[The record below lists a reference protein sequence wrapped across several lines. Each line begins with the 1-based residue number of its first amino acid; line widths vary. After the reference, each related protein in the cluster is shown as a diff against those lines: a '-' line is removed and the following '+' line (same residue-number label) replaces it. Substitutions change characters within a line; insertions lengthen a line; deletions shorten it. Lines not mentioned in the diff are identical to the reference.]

1 MREREPDK
9 EREGEREGNWADDDY
24 NMKQNDLMMHMT
36 FLHSLNGQPLAR
48 AKDDDDD
55 DDDAGNKGS
64 NSNSSNISLQQKQS
78 SWRLVC
84 SLLG

>member
-1 MREREPDK
+1 MREREQDK

-55 DDDAGNKGS
+55 DDDDDGNKGS
-64 NSNSSNISLQQKQS
+64 SSNISLQQKQS